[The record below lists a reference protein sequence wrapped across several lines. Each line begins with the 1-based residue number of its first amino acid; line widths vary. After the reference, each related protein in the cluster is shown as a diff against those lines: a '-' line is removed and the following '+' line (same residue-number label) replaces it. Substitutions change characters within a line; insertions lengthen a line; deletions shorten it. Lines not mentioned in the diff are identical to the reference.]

1 MKAIFFAVAAII
13 LSSQLFAQTDTM
25 ARSLDEVI
33 ITANKI
39 RQKQSSTGKVITVI
53 SKEQIEKS
61 QGKTIGQLLNEQAGV
76 VINGALNNAGTN
88 QSVYVRGA
96 SSGRALILVDGVP
109 VYDPSLINN
118 EFDLNLLSLNNVER
132 IEICRGAQS
141 TLYGSDAVAGVINII
156 TTPSSISKPFNVKA
170 TLAAGNKNTFRGNLQ
185 LFGRADRLT
194 YNVRYARFSTKG
206 FSAAH
211 DITGNN
217 GYENDHYNSD
227 VASAAVQ
234 YQLSDA
240 FSIRPYFQY
249 SRFRSDIDASA
260 FTDEKD
266 WVNTSRNIIAGTA
279 FEFRKN
285 NLLLHATYQYS
296 DITRHS
302 INDSAD
308 QPGFTVYS
316 KDDYFGKS
324 QFVEGYANI
333 TLGSGFSLLQGADYR
348 FSGMNNQFLS
358 VSAFGPY
365 VASPID
371 SVQSQASL
379 FGSLYYHT
387 PDEKLNIELGGR
399 LNVHSRYGSN
409 STYTFNPSYSI
420 SSHFRV
426 FGSIATGFK
435 APSIYQLYSSYGDPE
450 LKPERSTNYEL
461 GIQQQHAAVQTRVVY
476 FHRVISTGI
485 DFNNVIYQYFN
496 FNKQT
501 VNGIEWESS
510 FRPMQRLDIR
520 FNYTYLD
527 PTETSQSRKTFND
540 TTYNYLLK
548 RAKHNVNVNAGYA
561 FSNGLYLSAA
571 AKYVGRRFDT
581 GGYMADDERMGSY
594 LLLSAY
600 AEYKIKKS
608 VKLFADFQNIT
619 DKKFFDVRGYNSIP
633 FMINGGITFSW

>member
-1 MKAIFFAVAAII
+1 MKKRFFAVAAVMFA
-13 LSSQLFAQTDTM
+13 SSPLFAQTDTT
-25 ARSLDEVI
+25 SLDEVI
-33 ITANKI
+33 LTANKTW
-39 RQKQSSTGKVITVI
+39 QKQSTTGKVITVI
-53 SKEQIEKS
+53 TKEQIERSAGKS
-61 QGKTIGQLLNEQAGV
+61 IGQLLNEQAGV
-76 VINGALNNAGTN
+76 IINGALNNAGTN

-96 SSGRALILVDGVP
+96 SSGRTLILVDGVP
-109 VYDPSLINN
+109 AYDPSLINN
-118 EFDLNLLSLNNVER
+118 EFDLNLLALNNVER

-170 TLAAGNKNTFRGNLQ
+170 TLAGGSKSTFRGNLQ
-185 LFGRADRLT
+185 LFGKADKLS
-194 YNVRYARFSTKG
+194 YNMRYARFSTKG

-211 DITGNN
+211 DATGTA
-217 GYENDHYNSD
+217 GFDRDAYNSD
-227 VASAAVQ
+227 AVNAALQ

-240 FSIRPYFQY
+240 FSVRPYFQY
-249 SRFRSDIDASA
+249 SRFRSAIDASA

-308 QPGFTVYS
+308 RPGFTTYS

-333 TLGSGFSLLQGADYR
+333 TLGSGFSILQGADYR
-348 FSGMNNQFLS
+348 FSGMNNQFMS
-358 VSAFGPY
+358 VSSFGPY
-365 VASPID
+365 VANPID

-379 FGSLYYHT
+379 FGSLYYHSA
-387 PDEKLNIELGGR
+387 DGKLNIELGGR

-420 SSHFRV
+420 SEYFRI

-461 GIQQQHAAVQTRVVY
+461 GFQQQHAVFRNRVVY

-485 DFNNVIYQYFN
+485 DFNNVIYRYFN

-501 VNGIEWESS
+501 VNGIEWETLLQ
-510 FRPMQRLDIR
+510 PAKGLDIR

-540 TTYNYLLK
+540 TTYGYLLK
-548 RAKHNVNVNAGYA
+548 RAKHNLNFQAGYA
-561 FSNGLYLSAA
+561 FANGLYLSANL
-571 AKYVGRRFDT
+571 KYVGKRFDT
-581 GGYMADDERMGSY
+581 GGYMANDEKMDSY
-594 LLLSAY
+594 LLLGAY
-600 AEYKIKKS
+600 AEYKLKKF

-619 DKKFFDVRGYNSIP
+619 NKEFFDVRGYNSIP
-633 FMINGGITFSW
+633 FLFNGGITFSW